1 MAYLLDANVFIEAR
15 RRYYGLDFCPA
26 FWDWLLAANERG
38 AVYSIERIREQL
50 TGAGDELSDWVRTI
64 PAEFFFAADA
74 ATLTSLAATIEWS
87 RRQSFRQS
95 AISLFADDADAY
107 LVAHAHAHG
116 HTVVTLE
123 QPSDGARQIKI
134 PNACV
139 GLGVKYIN
147 TFELLRR
154 EGARFVLSA

>member
-1 MAYLLDANVFIEAR
+1 MQMSSSRRAVATMARFLPRLLGLADRGERPISRVQYRTHPRAAHGR
-15 RRYYGLDFCPA
+15 RRRAVGLGPSAPA
-26 FWDWLLAANERG
+26 GVFLSGRCGDADQPRRG
-38 AVYSIERIREQL
+38 CRVVEE
-50 TGAGDELSDWVRTI
+50 TEL
-64 PAEFFFAADA
+64 
-74 ATLTSLAATIEWS
+74 
-87 RRQSFRQS
+87 Q
-95 AISLFADDADAY
+95 AISDRSLRGRADAY

-123 QPSDGARQIKI
+123 QPSDGVRMVKI

-154 EGARFVLSA
+154 EGARFMLSA